1 MYSLEYY
8 NFGKMF
14 KNARKSKK
22 ISIENLSKKIQKSP
36 STIYKYEANTIIP
49 DFETILN
56 ICNALEIDLN
66 ELAYKEEVDSDIQSS
81 NNPFSA
87 DHLFMYYI
95 DDTNKLY
102 KMVLDIKSEDGIMK
116 VYFSVPSLNKIFFVG
131 SIESNSE
138 VAFIMFKNYALENK
152 HFEKVMIYIN
162 MKHAS
167 DDIKMGVICGEKDSS
182 FEPVIKKVCITKYEL
197 SSKEE
202 KEMKNRL
209 VINEKELKQITE
221 GGFWYPDISNK
232 KGY

>member
-8 NFGKMF
+8 NFGKML

-22 ISIENLSKKIQKSP
+22 VSIENLSKKIQKSS

-49 DFETILN
+49 DFETILS

-66 ELAYKEEVDSDIQSS
+66 ELVYKEEIDTDIHSS
-81 NNPFSA
+81 NNPFSS

-102 KMVLDIKSEDGIMK
+102 KMTLDIKSEDGIMK

-138 VAFIMFKNYALENK
+138 VAFIMFKNYTLENK

-162 MKHAS
+162 MKHSS
-167 DDIKMGVICGEKDSS
+167 DDIKMGIICGEKDSS
-182 FEPVIKKVCITKYEL
+182 FEPVVKKICITKYEL
-197 SSKEE
+197 TSKEE
-202 KEMKNRL
+202 KIMKNRL
-209 VINEKELKQITE
+209 VINEKELKQITTD
-221 GGFWYPDISNK
+221 GFWYPDISNN